1 MSGFATLLGKEI
13 LEQWRTYKFVIVSG
27 IFLFFGLSTPL
38 LLKFL
43 PEIIKMA
50 GSGDLVIDLPP
61 PTAVQ
66 ALAEYSSTMAQFGV
80 LAAVLVA
87 MGVVAREVETG
98 TAVMVLSKPV
108 GRAAYIMA
116 KFTAGSLN
124 FGVALLIG
132 GVACWG
138 YSEVLFADAP
148 MIGFFGQTLLL
159 GFFLLM
165 CLAITVLFS
174 SLFRNQLAAG
184 GLAMVVV
191 ISQAALTSL
200 PWVGKYLP
208 GQIITWGNDLLA
220 GIPGSD
226 WGALIVTIGL
236 SAVSLY
242 LAWMVLNR
250 KEL

>member
-1 MSGFATLLGKEI
+1 MNGFGTLLSKEI
-13 LEQWRTYKFVIVSG
+13 LEQWRTYKFVIVAG

-38 LLKFL
+38 LIKFL

-50 GSGDLVIDLPP
+50 GTGDMVIDIPT

-66 ALAEYSSTMAQFGV
+66 ALGEYSSTMAQFGV

-87 MGVVAREVETG
+87 MGAVAREVETG

-108 GRAAYIMA
+108 GRTAYILA
-116 KFTAGSLN
+116 KFAAGSLN
-124 FGVALLIG
+124 FAVALLIG

-138 YSEVLFADAP
+138 YTRVLFADAP
-148 MIGFFGQTLLL
+148 LAGFIGQTVLL
-159 GFFLLM
+159 GFFLTM
-165 CLAITVLFS
+165 CLAVTIFFS
-174 SLFRNQLAAG
+174 TLFRNQLAAG
-184 GLAMVVV
+184 GLALVVI

-208 GQIITWGNDLLA
+208 GQIINWGNGLLA
-220 GIPGSD
+220 GTSGAD
-226 WGALIVTIGL
+226 WGALAVTIGL
-236 SAVSLY
+236 SVISLY
-242 LAWMVLNR
+242 LAWFVLDR